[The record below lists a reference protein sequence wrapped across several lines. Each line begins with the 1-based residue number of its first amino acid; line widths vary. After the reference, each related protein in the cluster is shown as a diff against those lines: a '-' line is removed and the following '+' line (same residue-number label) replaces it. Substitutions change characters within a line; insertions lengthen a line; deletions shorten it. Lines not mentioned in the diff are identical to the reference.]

1 MNRLDWLHYY
11 RDLFGE
17 KVIFPMNPLTAY
29 QKEIEHCTKCSLS
42 NSRHHFVFGN
52 GNPNAPI
59 MFVGEAPGEQED
71 LQGIPFIGRAGQLL
85 DKLLQEIG
93 LQRSDIFIANVLKC
107 RPPANRDPLPE
118 EIALCEPYLHQQIR
132 LIQPNVI
139 VALGR
144 IAGKTLL
151 KQEMALKDM
160 RGKKLQYQGVDLM
173 VTYHPAAIL
182 RNMNNLKLIQD
193 DFLILK
199 EKYWT
204 KR

>member
-1 MNRLDWLHYY
+1 MNRLDWLQYY

-17 KVIFPMNPLTAY
+17 KVIFPVNPLHEFRT
-29 QKEIEHCTKCSLS
+29 KIENCTLCALS
-42 NSRHHFVFGN
+42 KSRRHFVFGD
-52 GNPNAPI
+52 GNPHAPI

-71 LQGIPFIGRAGQLL
+71 LQGIPFVGRAGQLL
-85 DKLLQEIG
+85 DKLLGEIG
-93 LQRSDIFIANVLKC
+93 LQRTDIFIANVLKC

-118 EIALCEPYLHQQIR
+118 EIALCEPYLHEQIR
-132 LIQPNVI
+132 LIKPNVI

-144 IAGKTLL
+144 IAGKTLI
-151 KQEMALKDM
+151 KKEMALKEM
-160 RGKKLQYQGVDLM
+160 RGKSLQYQGLDLI

-193 DFLILK
+193 DFKMLK

-204 KR
+204 K